1 MLFLMYWELN
11 EEISGSAR
19 LNAVEKLKTA
29 GLFPPENIEVLR
41 FDVTPDYWGIT
52 LVNAD
57 TVADVS
63 DFINMWRTACPG
75 IFKITKISPARP
87 IQESLV
93 SANELIKKIKPE

>member
-11 EEISGSAR
+11 EEISGKDR
-19 LNAVEKLKTA
+19 LKAVEKLKAA
-29 GLFPPENIEVLR
+29 GLFPPENIEMLR

-63 DFINMWRTACPG
+63 DFINMWRIACPG
-75 IFKITKISPARP
+75 MFKTTKISPARP
-87 IQESLV
+87 VQESLAAA
-93 SANELIKKIKPE
+93 SELIEKIQQD